1 MSKKIAIILL
11 NLGGPDKQ
19 ESVRPFLKNLFSDK
33 SIIDLIC
40 PIRFPLAWLIS
51 TLRAPKAKPLYKLM
65 GGGSPLLPNTI
76 AQADALEDKLK
87 EKLSNYEIKTFIT
100 MRYWHPMAK
109 EVSIKVNEFSPDE
122 VILLP
127 LYPQYSTTTTRSSF
141 IDWMKNYKKP
151 CHLINHYSKMSGF
164 ISASARLIMAEW
176 EKLGSPQNVRILFS
190 AHGLP
195 QKIIDAGDPYE
206 KQVYET
212 YDAIKNILPPFFDT
226 KVCFQSRVGP
236 LKWLSP
242 STNDEIIRAG
252 RDKIG
257 IIIFPIAFVSEHIE
271 TLVEL
276 DIEYK
281 EMAHELG
288 IPFFGRAKT
297 VGIEDDFISGLSELI
312 ENKIKAI
319 ENA

>member
-1 MSKKIAIILL
+1 MTKKIAIVLL
-11 NLGGPDKQ
+11 NLGGPNNQ

-33 SIIDLIC
+33 AIIDLTC

-76 AQADALEDKLK
+76 AQSNALEENLK
-87 EKLSNYEIKTFIT
+87 NRFENLEIKTFIC

-109 EVSIKVNEFSPDE
+109 EVSKEVMDFNADE

-127 LYPQYSTTTTRSSF
+127 LYPQYSMTTTGSSF

-151 CHLINHYSKMSGF
+151 CHLINQYPKMSGF
-164 ISASARLIMAEW
+164 ISASARLIIAEW
-176 EKLGSPQNVRILFS
+176 EKLGKPEQVRILFS

-206 KQVYET
+206 KQVYDT
-212 YDAIKNILPPFFDT
+212 YEAIKNILPPFFET

-242 STNDEIIRAG
+242 STNDEIVKAG

-257 IIIFPIAFVSEHIE
+257 VIIYPIAFVSEHIE

-288 IPFFGRAKT
+288 IPFYGRAKT
-297 VGIEDDFISGLSELI
+297 VGCEEDFINGLADI
-312 ENKIKAI
+312 VENKIKSI
-319 ENA
+319 GNV

>member
-1 MSKKIAIILL
+1 MKKKIAIVLF
-11 NLGGPDKQ
+11 NLGGPDNQKN
-19 ESVRPFLKNLFSDK
+19 VRPFLKNLFSDK
-33 SIIDLIC
+33 AIIDLIC
-40 PIRFPLAWLIS
+40 PLRFTLAWLIS

-76 AQADALEDKLK
+76 AQKEALENKLIK
-87 EKLSNYEIKTFIT
+87 KFPDFEIKTFIC
-100 MRYWHPMAK
+100 MRYWNPMAK
-109 EVSIKVNEFSPDE
+109 EVASKVMDFSPDE

-127 LYPQYSTTTTRSSF
+127 LYPQYSMTTTGSSI
-141 IDWMKNYKKP
+141 IDWLKNYKKP
-151 CHLINHYSKMSGF
+151 CHVINQYPVMSGF
-164 ISASARLIMAEW
+164 ISASVHSIMFEW
-176 EKLGSPQNVRILFS
+176 DKLGSPQNVRILFS

-206 KQVYET
+206 KQIYET
-212 YDAIKNILPPFFDT
+212 YEAIKNILPPFFDT

-242 STNDEIIRAG
+242 STNDEIVKAG
-252 RDKIG
+252 REKIG
-257 IIIFPIAFVSEHIE
+257 VIVYPIAFVSEHIE

-288 IPFFGRAKT
+288 VPFYGRAKT
-297 VGIEDDFISGLSELI
+297 VSCNDDFISGLADLVER
-312 ENKIKAI
+312 KIKAI
-319 ENA
+319 